1 MFSLRDAR
9 RVAPPQRLSSS
20 RRIHMLGL
28 YSGMHPLTYRALVGI
43 QFRYNHDGCIPHTP
57 RPSQPR
63 APHYPL
69 QAVIII
75 VTSGAKFGPV
85 GPQTFT
91 ARTSPGRTW
100 PQTVVFIVMRSC
112 TANCDICPC
121 IISTPR
127 DRFSPLA
134 CACATTDSRVR
145 LKQAG
150 SRTAEVLTAHFSM
163 SLLGGSKKLSAKPTE

>member
-1 MFSLRDAR
+1 MFSLRDAH

-20 RRIHMLGL
+20 RHVHMLGL
-28 YSGMHPLTYRALVGI
+28 YSSMHPLTYRAPVGI
-43 QFRYNHDGCIPHTP
+43 QFRYNHDGCIPHP
-57 RPSQPR
+57 HHPSPPH
-63 APHYPL
+63 ALHYPL

-75 VTSGAKFGPV
+75 VTSGARFGPV

-91 ARTSPGRTW
+91 ARMSPGRTW
-100 PQTVVFIVMRSC
+100 LQTVVFIVMRSC
-112 TANCDICPC
+112 TAGCDICSC

-145 LKQAG
+145 LKQTG
-150 SRTAEVLTAHFSM
+150 SRTAEVLTVHFSM
-163 SLLGGSKKLSAKPTE
+163 SLSAWPTE

>member
-1 MFSLRDAR
+1 MLRRNVFHHHGTSICLAYIP
-9 RVAPPQRLSSS
+9 ACILSH
-20 RRIHMLGL
+20 IG
-28 YSGMHPLTYRALVGI
+28 PLWEFNSAIIMMVVS
-43 QFRYNHDGCIPHTP
+43 PTP
-57 RPSQPR
+57 
-63 APHYPL
+63 PHYPL

-75 VTSGAKFGPV
+75 VTSGARFGPV

-100 PQTVVFIVMRSC
+100 LQAVVFIVMRSC
-112 TANCDICPC
+112 TAGCDICSC

-145 LKQAG
+145 LEQTG
-150 SRTAEVLTAHFSM
+150 SRTAEVLTVHFSM
-163 SLLGGSKKLSAKPTE
+163 SLLAKSSRRGQRSDPGGECPVITLQYPRGQGA